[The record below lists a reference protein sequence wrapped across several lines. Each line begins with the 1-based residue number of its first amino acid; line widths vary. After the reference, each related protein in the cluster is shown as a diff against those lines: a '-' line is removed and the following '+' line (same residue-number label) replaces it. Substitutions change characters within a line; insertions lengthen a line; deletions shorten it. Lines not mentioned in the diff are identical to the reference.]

1 MDRRLPT
8 YFERL
13 ANGRVFVSSV
23 SGNWRVLEDKEFE
36 ALSGDIKDLDE
47 SQRNKYYALGI
58 IEPGNTRAIER
69 LEGIRIRDSY
79 KCYEDS
85 FSYFIVVGT
94 LRCNQTCEYCQ
105 VSRRPESSHEKYD
118 LNTEDASAIS
128 SLISSSPRQHIKVEF
143 QGGES
148 TLNIS
153 FISSLITKL
162 KTSDKE
168 FSFVITTNL
177 VSLTDEIL
185 DLCKKH
191 SIDLSISID
200 GPEDVHTAN
209 RTHPNKEY
217 FKDIIKNIDLARK
230 QLGKDRVN
238 AVCTL
243 SKSSLSQ
250 VTRIPLF
257 YKKMNFHYLSLR
269 HITEIGFAR
278 NHDGYTFDEW
288 FAAFKEGLDTIIKIN
303 QSGYFLVEGISELYL
318 QKLFGSRRNVF
329 VDMHNPIAM
338 GANAVVINYDGEVY
352 LSDESRM
359 LAEEGDNSLS
369 FGLNIRNQKLSCQD
383 ILSSKTAVEVIRD
396 SQIIS
401 SPICASC
408 AYQSHCG
415 NDLVHNYN
423 ISGDFIGYKP
433 FSFICQRTKSVIE
446 HILELYEDPAV
457 AKVFNSW
464 IPRN

>member
-13 ANGRVFVSSV
+13 SGGRVFVSST
-23 SGNWRVLEDKEFE
+23 SGNWRVLTNDEFV
-36 ALSGDIKDLDE
+36 ALAGDIGTLDQQQKSE
-47 SQRNKYYALGI
+47 YYSLGV
-58 IEPGNTRAIER
+58 IEPENSRAIQR
-69 LEGIRIRDSY
+69 LEGIRIRDSF

-105 VSRRPESSHEKYD
+105 VSRKPEASHEKYD
-118 LNTEDASAIS
+118 LNSNDATAIC
-128 SLISSSPRQHIKVEF
+128 SLISSSPRKKIKVEF

-148 TLNIS
+148 TLNLT
-153 FISSLITKL
+153 FISSLVSLL
-162 KTSDKE
+162 KKTGKE

-177 VSLTDEIL
+177 VSLNQDIL
-185 DLCKKH
+185 HLCEMY

-200 GPEDVHTAN
+200 GPEEIHVAN
-209 RTHPNKEY
+209 RTHPNKDY
-217 FKDIIKNIDLARK
+217 FKDIIRNIELSRLR
-230 QLGKDRVN
+230 LGKDRVN

-243 SKSSLSQ
+243 SKKSLSQ
-250 VTRIPLF
+250 VSKIPLF
-257 YKKMNFHYLSLR
+257 YQKMNFHYLSLR

-278 NHDGYTFDEW
+278 KQDGYSFDEW
-288 FAAFKEGLDTIIKIN
+288 FEAFKEGLDTIIKIN

-318 QKLFGSRRNVF
+318 QKLFGSKRNVF
-329 VDMHNPIAM
+329 VDIHNPIAM
-338 GANAVVINYDGEVY
+338 GSNAVVINYDGEVY

-359 LAEEGDNSLS
+359 LAEEGDCSLS
-369 FGLNIRNQKLSCQD
+369 FGLNIRTQPLSCQD
-383 ILSSKTAVEVIRD
+383 ILSSSTAVSVIRD
-396 SQIIS
+396 SQLLS
-401 SPICASC
+401 SPICSTC

-433 FSFICQRTKSVIE
+433 FSFICQRTKSVIQ
-446 HILELYEDPAV
+446 HIIDLYDDPEI